1 VRSQGGTPPHL
12 TPREQA
18 RFLRRRARAERT
30 LDMYQAYLRG
40 LSLAEV
46 GALYGLGGERVRQ
59 LFFMNYLPTRTIGWR
74 PPGDPGRESYLARR
88 S

>member
-1 VRSQGGTPPHL
+1 MRSPGGTPPHL

-18 RFLRRRARAERT
+18 RYERRQARSERT

-40 LSLAEV
+40 MSLAQV
-46 GALYGLGGERVRQ
+46 GQLYGVGGERVRQ
-59 LFFMNYLPTRTIGWR
+59 LFYMDYLPTRAAGWR
-74 PPGDPGRESYLARR
+74 PPADPRREGYLARR